1 MSKSIYAALGD
12 TADTLQAK
20 LNRPLAVQ
28 LESAPTAGTAS
39 YTDEDGTER
48 EFVLG
53 QAVSYPDSE
62 ADSGRS
68 MAWLSSIESDGTR
81 VWIQGGG
88 DGGDVHE
95 RITIRLT
102 SNQAQPDADL
112 LGTPIRIWN
121 NTKDQLVYEGE
132 WQGTDLT
139 VKINPLIEYTV
150 SVGDVENY
158 VTPQPQTFTS
168 EMYGIQSATFAY
180 NTQVLTVHIQGV
192 DGETPIATLSYDE
205 VSREVVDGVSV
216 KVPYGKEVTVTPTKV
231 ACHTLPE
238 SVTYTAD
245 TASKEVTLTY
255 VPSKVKITI
264 LSNQQDTTD
273 IEGVKATV
281 SWGEESHE
289 VASGETL
296 PVPADETVTIAYPD
310 VEGYQTPESVTL
322 DNTEGG
328 TAEYTVTYATE
339 VVTVIVS
346 CDDNASV
353 DGQEVQVNGE
363 SVLYS
368 EPIVRKI
375 PFGTQYT
382 VLCTKKKDYTTPATQ
397 IQTAGMVERTITMQY
412 VYCPIV
418 YSTITL
424 NQTITDEQ
432 GMITGDVNGEAIQQ
446 IRANAHIYLAKKL
459 EDGKIAICQLD
470 DTDSTKFAADG
481 SAATLDG
488 TMGDVFTAY
497 CREKFYTRAVETST
511 DVWAITFAFGGQ
523 PEGDDW
529 QEWGGDDFIGTY
541 EAYVDSSKVYSRS
554 GVASTGSVS
563 QATFNT
569 YASNRGNGYSIVRW
583 HQHCIMAFL
592 FYAQYGRMNC
602 QLVCGYGTN
611 DYQKTTGHTDALGME
626 DTVAGGN
633 GDSDSV
639 KFFGL
644 ENWWGNK
651 YEWIANVNVNSYIW
665 TVNEL
670 DGSSR
675 VLPSCPSSGGWISKV
690 QVGKHLDM
698 APSAVSGSET
708 TGFCDYYGCNSG
720 SRVVRRSH
728 YYSYTYGGVAFAN
741 AYVDSSYA
749 NADGGSRLAFCGE
762 AADYTNDVSAFK
774 ALPVQ

>member
-12 TADTLQAK
+12 TADTLQEK

-28 LESAPTAGTAS
+28 LESAPTADTAS

-112 LGTPIRIWN
+112 LGTPIKIWN

-192 DGETPIATLSYDE
+192 DGETPTATLSYDE
-205 VSREVVDGVSV
+205 VSREIVDGVSV

-273 IEGVKATV
+273 IEDVKATV

-363 SVLYS
+363 SILYS

-382 VLCTKKKDYTTPATQ
+382 VLCTKKKDYTTPTTQ

-446 IRANAHIYLAKKL
+446 IYANTHRVLAKKTA
-459 EDGKIAICQLD
+459 DGEVTVCQLD
-470 DTDSTKFAADG
+470 DTDSTKFADG
-481 SAATLDG
+481 TTAALDG
-488 TMGDVFTAY
+488 TMGDVMLQLPVD
-497 CREKFYTRAVETST
+497 KFYTRAVETST
-511 DVWAITFAFGGQ
+511 DVWAITFAYGGQ

-529 QEWGGDDFIGTY
+529 MEWGGHNDLIGVY
-541 EAYVDSSKVYSRS
+541 EAYVDGTKLYSRS

-563 QATFNT
+563 QATFKT
-569 YASNRGNGYSIVRW
+569 YARNRGTGYTIVKNK
-583 HQHCIMAFL
+583 HQNIIAFL
-592 FYAQYGRMNC
+592 FYAKYGRMNA

-611 DYQKTTGHTDALGME
+611 SYTKNTGQTDSLGME

-633 GDSDSV
+633 GDSGSIN
-639 KFFGL
+639 FLGL

-651 YEWIANVNVNSYIW
+651 AEWEDNIVINSNVATI
-665 TVNEL
+665 TED
-670 DGSSR
+670 DGSTR
-675 VLPSCPSSGGWISKV
+675 TVTAPTYTGYYISKII
-690 QVGKHLDM
+690 VGKYLDTLPT
-698 APSAVSGSET
+698 ACSGSST
-708 TGFCDYYGCNSG
+708 TGFCDYYYYAGDS
-720 SRVVRRSH
+720 SRVVRRSF
-728 YYSYTYGGVAFAN
+728 SYANVYGGVAC
-741 AYVDSSYA
+741 AYAYYDSSDAYTSI
-749 NADGGSRLAFCGE
+749 GSRLAFNGVVRV
-762 AADYTNDVSAFK
+762 TSDVSAFK